1 MSFWHF
7 ALFFLQIPF
16 AVSIVFIT
24 FAKEKHQT
32 MRKSNYDKQPSTHI
46 EGTII
51 TGWDNIIRTLT
62 EAWADIAAGRVTP
75 HEEVMREWKEEL
87 AREEQEELE
96 LAEAV

>member
-46 EGTII
+46 E
-51 TGWDNIIRTLT
+51 
-62 EAWADIAAGRVTP
+62 ADIAAGRVTP